1 MDDAWDA
8 VVLAGGR
15 GSRLGGVDKAAV
27 EVGGRTLLDHALE
40 AVRGARRVVVV
51 GPERPV
57 PGWERPGPRSER
69 PVPGSE
75 RSVPGAERPVPEI
88 VWTREEPPGGGP
100 VAGLAAGIALVTA
113 PRVVVLA
120 VDQPGVT
127 AGTVARLVAVGKS
140 AVLVD
145 RDGREQWL
153 TGVWRTGELRAALP
167 EDPRDRSVRSVVA
180 TLLPVRVAGSPEET
194 SDVDTPGDLGR

>member
-57 PGWERPGPRSER
+57 PGWERPGP
-69 PVPGSE
+69 GS
-75 RSVPGAERPVPEI
+75 ERPVPEI